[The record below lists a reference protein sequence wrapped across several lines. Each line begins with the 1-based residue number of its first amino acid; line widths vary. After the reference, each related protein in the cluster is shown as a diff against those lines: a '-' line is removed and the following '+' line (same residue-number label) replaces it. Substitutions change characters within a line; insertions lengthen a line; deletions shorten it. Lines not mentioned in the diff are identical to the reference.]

1 VRQEDDRSMHT
12 VLIQN
17 IQQAVAVFLS
27 LGRLQDEVKAASELI
42 AESLTSGHKLLAC
55 GNGGSAADA
64 AHLTTEFVC
73 RFDGDRR
80 PFPAICLATHGGD
93 LTAIGNDYRFEDIFV
108 RQFEAFAQDGD
119 VLVVFSTS
127 GNSENV
133 RRALEA
139 AGKRGI
145 KTVALLGRDGGRCAG
160 LATVELIVRSDVTAR
175 IQEGQKLLL
184 HTICEIVEQ
193 DLKPAPM
200 NTAL

>member
-1 VRQEDDRSMHT
+1 MHT

-17 IQQAVAVFLS
+17 IQEAVAVFQS
-27 LGRLQDEVKAASELI
+27 LEGLQDEVKAASELI
-42 AESLTSGHKLLAC
+42 AQSLTSGHKLLVC

-108 RQFEAFAQDGD
+108 RQFEAFVQDGD
-119 VLVVFSTS
+119 VLIVFSTS

-145 KTVALLGRDGGRCAG
+145 KTVAFLGRDGGRCAG
-160 LATVELIVRSDVTAR
+160 LATVELIVRSEITAR

-193 DLKPAPM
+193 DLKSAPM
-200 NTAL
+200 NTAPVEAA